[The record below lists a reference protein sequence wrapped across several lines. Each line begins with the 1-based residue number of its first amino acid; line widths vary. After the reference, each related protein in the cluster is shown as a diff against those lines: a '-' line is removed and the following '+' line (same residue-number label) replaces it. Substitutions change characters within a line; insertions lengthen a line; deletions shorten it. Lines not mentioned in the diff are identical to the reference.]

1 MLKQFIFVA
10 AASTLVAK
18 VAQHFNRNQ
27 QQRRV
32 HADRRQHR
40 DDMHRWEAEGG
51 NLPVTPKT
59 R

>member
-1 MLKQFIFVA
+1 MLKQFLFVA
-10 AASTLVAK
+10 AASTLAAK
-18 VAQHFNRNQ
+18 VAQHFSRHH

-32 HADRRQHR
+32 HAERRQHR
-40 DDMHRWEAEGG
+40 DDMNRWEAEGG